1 MASGDLLKKLF
12 KSYRQKD
19 DETFRAVAMDIVKA
33 EQSKNHH
40 LLARD
45 LQRILAGSNR
55 RSANR
60 NSDMRHSTV
69 YQFEA
74 LPREQERGASLL
86 EVRIPERYLADMVVS
101 DEVNKQIAVTLQ
113 EFQSRCILQTAGL
126 EPRHKLL
133 FYGPPG
139 CGKTACAEAM
149 ASELGL
155 PLLYTR
161 FDAIIS
167 SYLGETAA
175 NLRQVFDYVA
185 NGSWVLFFDE
195 FDAIGKSRDDRSEH
209 GELKRV
215 INSFLQLLDGLS
227 TDTLL
232 IAATNHES
240 LLDKALWRRFD
251 DLVYFPLPTE
261 EQIHLLLPL
270 KLRGVRHKKVELK
283 MFEPQMKGWSYADI
297 ERVCLEAIKISVLAG
312 KQEINNQIFGQA
324 LERQLYRNALLEKM
338 NNVNS

>member
-74 LPREQERGASLL
+74 LPRERGASLL
-86 EVRIPERYLADMVVS
+86 EVRVPERYLADMVVS
-101 DEVNKQIAVTLQ
+101 DEVNRQIAVTLQ
-113 EFQSRCILQTAGL
+113 EFQSRRILQTAL
-126 EPRHKLL
+126 LSPRHKLL

-227 TDTLL
+227 ADTLL

-324 LERQLYRNALLEKM
+324 LERQLYRHALLEKM